1 MFPGSFYANPSSLY
15 KEQQTKINLD
25 ELYTTK
31 HEKEKQKITIF
42 KKILT
47 RIHNKIKFTSRQ
59 KHNEHFLFFVVP
71 EFILGLPRYNLDEC
85 IAYII
90 NELEDNGFNIKYTHP
105 NLLFISWQH
114 YIPYYHRE
122 MIKKETGVVVDGFGN
137 VLHKENSSKKPTN
150 EIVVEKNVF
159 NIKSNKKQHE
169 GEFKS
174 IDTYKPSGIY
184 NVELLKKIHNK
195 VN

>member
-1 MFPGSFYANPSSLY
+1 MFPGSFYTNPSSLY

-59 KHNEHFLFFVVP
+59 KHNDHFLFFVVP

-85 IAYII
+85 IGYII

-114 YIPYYHRE
+114 YIPSYHRE

-159 NIKSNKKQHE
+159 NIKSNKKQDE